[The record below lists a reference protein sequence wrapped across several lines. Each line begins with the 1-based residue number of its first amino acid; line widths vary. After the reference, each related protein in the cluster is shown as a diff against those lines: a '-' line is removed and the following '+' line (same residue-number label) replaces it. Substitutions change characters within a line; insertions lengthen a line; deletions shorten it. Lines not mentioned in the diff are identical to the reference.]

1 MATRPFPF
9 NMTAEIKFTVNG
21 KQQTASTESERSL
34 LDFLREDLHLTGTKY
49 GCGEG
54 ACRACM
60 VLLEG
65 KPVQSCLTA
74 MSEVAEKKVE
84 TIESLVVDG
93 KLHPVQEAFLQ
104 EEAMQCGYCVPGMIM
119 STVGLLRKSSAPS
132 RDEIIQALN
141 GNLCRCC
148 GYVNLLNAVERA
160 AKAKI

>member
-1 MATRPFPF
+1 MSS
-9 NMTAEIKFTVNG
+9 EIKFTVNR
-21 KQQTASTESERSL
+21 QPQTVSTESERAL

-54 ACRACM
+54 ACRACT
-60 VLLEG
+60 VLMDG
-65 KPVQSCLTA
+65 KPVQSCLTT
-74 MSEVAEKKVE
+74 MSEVAGKKIE
-84 TIESLVVDG
+84 TIESLAADG

-119 STVGLLRKSSAPS
+119 STVGLLRKNSSPT
-132 RDEIIQALN
+132 REEIIQGLN

-160 AKAKI
+160 AKARI